1 MKKTQ
6 KEMNEKQLPA
16 WYTENKNDYDAKLAA
31 GEINQEQYDWKM
43 NYINHDLEEEKL
55 YKEIGLI
62 K

>member
-1 MKKTQ
+1 
-6 KEMNEKQLPA
+6 MNKLPD
-16 WYTENKNDYDAKLAA
+16 WYIDIKNDYDAKLAA

>member
-1 MKKTQ
+1 MKLD
-6 KEMNEKQLPA
+6 EEQLPA
-16 WYTENKNDYDAKLAA
+16 WYTETKNDYDAKLVA

>member
-1 MKKTQ
+1 
-6 KEMNEKQLPA
+6 MNEEQLPD
-16 WYTENKNDYDAKLAA
+16 WYIDIKNDYDAKLRA

>member
-1 MKKTQ
+1 
-6 KEMNEKQLPA
+6 MNEEQLPD
-16 WYTENKNDYDAKLAA
+16 WYTETKNDYDAKLAA

-55 YKEIGLI
+55 YREIGLI